1 MKTFINYP
9 NKKKAIVIL
18 IFCIT
23 LINIFSGCSSQTQ
36 KAAVDNIPQ
45 VTSHS
50 IQFTDDDGRK
60 VSLSAPC
67 KRIISLYSAH
77 TENLFSLGVGNLII
91 GVHDTSIY
99 PPETQDIPIYDYM
112 DDPETIISANPDLVL
127 IRPFITRKVPNF
139 VQAIEKAGITVVSLY
154 PEKFEDFPDYINK
167 LAIVTG
173 TEDIAAKQLDI
184 FNRNIT
190 AISTLTKDI
199 ANKQKVFFESTEVN
213 LRTITDDSIAAH
225 AIKLAGGINVAEGS
239 QPAEKGS
246 SIALFGDERILSLAD
261 EIDVY
266 VSQRGAMNAGG
277 NLHSIYTRP
286 GYSTIK
292 AVKNKR
298 VYEINEKIISSPTF
312 RFYKGIRELAR
323 YLYPDVMDDISH
335 YKKDAASNKRDLANI
350 LVRQLHIP
358 IYVTSS
364 SKYYQTDKEGHIYG
378 MFKDVTWLDD
388 DFDYI
393 ETAAMGGYIPYVE
406 DAKKQFFQP
415 DAPVTR
421 DMLAKTVF
429 LLGNFTNKKQNTAIS
444 DISQC
449 DNTNIVQILVDNGVF
464 SLNAGNFD
472 PQRVVTCNEIIDA
485 LKSVSYTVSK

>member
-1 MKTFINYP
+1 MKNYINYL
-9 NKKKAIVIL
+9 NQKKSIAIL
-18 IFCIT
+18 IFCII
-23 LINIFSGCSSQTQ
+23 LMNIFSGCSSQTQ

-45 VTSHS
+45 KTSPS

-60 VSLSAPC
+60 ISLSAPC

-99 PPETQDIPIYDYM
+99 PPETQYIPIYDYM

-154 PEKFEDFPDYINK
+154 PEKFEDFSEYINK
-167 LAIVTG
+167 LALVTG
-173 TEDIAAKQLDI
+173 TEDVAVEQLNL
-184 FNRNIT
+184 FNKNIT
-190 AISTLTKDI
+190 VISSLTKDI

-213 LRTITDDSIAAH
+213 LRTITDNSMAAH
-225 AIKLAGGINVAEGS
+225 AIAFAGGINVAEGS
-239 QPAEKGS
+239 QPAEKDS

-266 VSQRGAMNAGG
+266 VSQRGSMNAGG

-286 GYSTIK
+286 GYSTIN
-292 AVKNKR
+292 AVKNNR

-323 YLYPDVMDDISH
+323 YLYPDVIDDISQ
-335 YKKDAASNKRDLANI
+335 YKKDTASSKRDLSNI

-378 MFKDVTWLDD
+378 MFDDVTWLDD

-393 ETAAMGGYIPYVE
+393 ETAAMRGYITYVE
-406 DAKKQFFQP
+406 NAQKQFFEP

-444 DISQC
+444 DIAQC
-449 DNTNIVQILVDNGVF
+449 DNTNIVQILVDNRVF
-464 SLNAGNFD
+464 SLNTGKFE
-472 PQRVVTCNEIIDA
+472 PRRIVTCNEIIDA
-485 LKSVSYTVSK
+485 LKSVSYTSK